1 MARVKAIHKVSGFP
15 KPWAQWRKATLL
27 FLLKKFITKKKF
39 FLLIINLLSC
49 AEAHGNIATMSIDE

>member
-27 FLLKKFITKKKF
+27 FLLKIFITKKKKF
-39 FLLIINLLSC
+39 Y
-49 AEAHGNIATMSIDE
+49 